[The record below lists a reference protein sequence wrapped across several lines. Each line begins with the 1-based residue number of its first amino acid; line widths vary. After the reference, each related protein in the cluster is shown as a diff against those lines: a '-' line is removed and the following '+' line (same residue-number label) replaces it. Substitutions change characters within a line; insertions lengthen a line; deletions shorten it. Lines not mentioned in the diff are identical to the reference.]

1 MTIGQKRR
9 SKRPRARVGKICKK
23 KTKRN
28 AKIRRRG
35 VRATNTVMAKKN
47 APVARVTSQEKPKNA
62 TACEGKKVPPSET
75 RASSS
80 HLIPPLGVV
89 PVLVPEVQRL
99 DILRSLVRH
108 LER

>member
-9 SKRPRARVGKICKK
+9 SKRSRARREDLQK

-35 VRATNTVMAKKN
+35 VRADRHRYGQKN

-62 TACEGKKVPPSET
+62 TCKEKSTSVGNARIVFAPHPSA
-75 RASSS
+75 RSR
-80 HLIPPLGVV
+80 PC
-89 PVLVPEVQRL
+89 LVPEVQRL